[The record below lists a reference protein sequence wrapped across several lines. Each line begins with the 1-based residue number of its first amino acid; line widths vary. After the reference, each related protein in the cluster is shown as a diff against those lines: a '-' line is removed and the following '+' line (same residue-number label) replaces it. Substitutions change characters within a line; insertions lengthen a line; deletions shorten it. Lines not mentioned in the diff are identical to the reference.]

1 VTTRIARID
10 VELDR
15 PLDELFEQLANF
27 ADYPRWNPFVVKV
40 DGAARAEVGARV
52 RFDVRWPTG
61 GGASSAELVTKV
73 ERTDASAV
81 LVWRYLGV
89 LPTLNLVRAERV
101 QRLTKLGESR
111 TRYQSEEVFHGLLT
125 RFLPLAQ
132 VQAGFEAQARAMAV
146 AR

>member
-1 VTTRIARID
+1 MTTRIARID

-52 RFDVRWPTG
+52 RFDVRWPQG